1 MNIKHGKTY
10 WTLSVRNFKLKAE
23 MPASEYKANLER
35 VRKEIKATVK
45 THDFATEQQAKEALS
60 KLPKASRQWVQIA
73 EATPISLGLG
83 WC

>member
-10 WTLSVRNFKLKAE
+10 WTLSVRNLKLKSE

-35 VRKEIKATVK
+35 VRKEIKDVIK
-45 THDFATEQQAKEALS
+45 THDFATKQQAKNALNKLS
-60 KLPKASRQWVQIA
+60 KQNRNFVQID
-73 EATPISLGLG
+73 EATPVSLGLG